1 MSDQEAPGVAADS
14 PRTQPLDRTD
24 DLSDFA
30 AEVTDQIESF
40 LIALREIARSGRP
53 NGSVPML
60 LLEVSQLLLAGGR
73 LGAIRDIVPDE
84 RFEPDPGYDA
94 DVEDLRAALARLF
107 GPIDVYVETFDPYA
121 QEPSLESY
129 RLSDDLAQIALDL
142 SHGLEHYRRGR
153 MTEALWWWQ
162 FSYFASWGGQAS
174 AVMRALQSVVAHDRM
189 DREYGTEID
198 EEDRLLAEVAAEA
211 AELS

>member
-94 DVEDLRAALARLF
+94 DVEDLRAALDRK
-107 GPIDVYVETFDPYA
+107 
-121 QEPSLESY
+121 
-129 RLSDDLAQIALDL
+129 
-142 SHGLEHYRRGR
+142 
-153 MTEALWWWQ
+153 
-162 FSYFASWGGQAS
+162 
-174 AVMRALQSVVAHDRM
+174 SVV
-189 DREYGTEID
+189 
-198 EEDRLLAEVAAEA
+198 
-211 AELS
+211 